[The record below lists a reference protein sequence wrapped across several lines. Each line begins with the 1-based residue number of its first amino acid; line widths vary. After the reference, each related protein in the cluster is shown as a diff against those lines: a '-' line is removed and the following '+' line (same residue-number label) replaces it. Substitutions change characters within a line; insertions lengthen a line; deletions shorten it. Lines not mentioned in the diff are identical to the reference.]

1 MLIHCDSVILIYLLD
16 AADSFHDRAVAR
28 MGALKAAGDRIAV
41 SDLTRLECR
50 VKPIQ
55 VGDLARLHVFET
67 FFALPDV
74 VKVPLTGAVYDR
86 AAAIRARHALKTL
99 DAIHLA
105 AAVEAGCDA
114 FLNHDVKLTR
124 FPDIAVERL
133 P

>member
-1 MLIHCDSVILIYLLD
+1 MLIYCDSVILIYLLD

-74 VKVPLTGAVYDR
+74 VKVP
-86 AAAIRARHALKTL
+86 
-99 DAIHLA
+99 
-105 AAVEAGCDA
+105 
-114 FLNHDVKLTR
+114 
-124 FPDIAVERL
+124 
-133 P
+133 